1 MGNKKISVFASMIG
15 RIKDMRY
22 VGISRS
28 YLLNG
33 KQWGRNAETFYASNL
48 IKLGY
53 LKESKAYRNCITY
66 CLAKEIPDGY
76 NSSSLRKE
84 MKKKKN
90 LMKI

>member
-1 MGNKKISVFASMIG
+1 MGNKKVSIFGAMLA
-15 RIKDMRY
+15 RIKGAPY
-22 VGISRS
+22 VGISRN

-53 LKESKAYRNCITY
+53 LKEGEIYRNCIVY
-66 CLAKEIPDGY
+66 YLAKEIPEGY

-84 MKKKKN
+84 MKEKFLKK
-90 LMKI
+90 I

>member
-1 MGNKKISVFASMIG
+1 MSNKKISVFAAMVS
-15 RIKDMRY
+15 RIKDTRY
-22 VGISRS
+22 VGINRS

-53 LKESKAYRNCITY
+53 LKESMAYCNCITY

-76 NSSSLRKE
+76 NTSSLRKE
-84 MKKKKN
+84 MKEKK
-90 LMKI
+90 I

>member
-1 MGNKKISVFASMIG
+1 MGNKKISVFGSMLA
-15 RIKDMRY
+15 RIKDMQY
-22 VGISRS
+22 TGISRS

-53 LKESKAYRNCITY
+53 LKESEVYRTCITY
-66 CLAKEIPDGY
+66 RLAKEIPEGY

-84 MKKKKN
+84 MKEKK
-90 LMKI
+90 I

>member
-1 MGNKKISVFASMIG
+1 MPNKKISVFTAMIS

-22 VGISRS
+22 VGINRS

-53 LKESKAYRNCITY
+53 LKESRAYCNCITY
-66 CLAKEIPDGY
+66 YLAKEIPDGY
-76 NSSSLRKE
+76 NASSLRKE
-84 MKKKKN
+84 MKEKK
-90 LMKI
+90 I